1 MKRRSLTALT
11 ALAALPWL
19 AGPAVAAPPA
29 VPLQVEWRW
38 VDTLLPPAAQAGVR
52 DGAVVV
58 GTAGSVSPRGAGVVT
73 RTAPPAPPP
82 VQQLQVMNG
91 QPAAQQ
97 LTTREP
103 LQWVDALVE
112 LDPTG
117 RTPRALH
124 AQPRQGERTQLQ
136 RLTVTP
142 TWPGGRAPVRV
153 VLDVTDGDLALQTT
167 LDLPLA
173 QWHTVARSDATPPPA
188 ERGTLSSRDAAA
200 QPARELQLRVSPAPS
215 LAER

>member
-1 MKRRSLTALT
+1 MKRRTLTALT

-19 AGPAVAAPPA
+19 VGTAVATPPA

-38 VDTLLPPAAQAGVR
+38 VDALLPPAAQAGVR
-52 DGAVVV
+52 DGAVIV
-58 GTAGSVSPRGAGVVT
+58 GTAGSVSPHGAGIVT

-82 VQQLQVMNG
+82 VQQLLVMNG
-91 QPAAQQ
+91 QQAARQ
-97 LTTREP
+97 LTSRER

-124 AQPRQGERTQLQ
+124 AQPRLGERTQVQ
-136 RLTVTP
+136 RLSVTP

-173 QWHTVARSDATPPPA
+173 QWHTVARSAPPLAPA
-188 ERGTLSSRDAAA
+188 ERGTLNSRDAAA

-215 LAER
+215 LTER